1 MLRFRTNLFDDPFV
15 MTNSESNPERG
26 NKIEGSVCEHLAGI
40 KILDVKRNLMFDV
53 ASNPTLHGSGNGSVS
68 NMLLHGKFTE
78 SAVRE
83 GCSGNFEEEKK
94 NCIILWVH
102 CFLRPSYS
110 AQDIPQLHQACV
122 NWKCLIWVQIMAK
135 ILKYTVILIEVCR
148 EMQLWAIFCIS
159 QASISW
165 QQNVFSRC
173 GWHFKNSQSANV
185 CAGL

>member
-1 MLRFRTNLFDDPFV
+1 MLRFRTKNFDDPFV

-26 NKIEGSVCEHLAGI
+26 NKIEGNVCEHLAGI

-94 NCIILWVH
+94 IVSFCECIVSFGHLIL
-102 CFLRPSYS
+102 LRIPIRNYIKHVWIGS
-110 AQDIPQLHQACV
+110 ASFECKLWPKFWSMLWSWSKFAERCSFEQSSVFRKQA
-122 NWKCLIWVQIMAK
+122 
-135 ILKYTVILIEVCR
+135 
-148 EMQLWAIFCIS
+148 
-159 QASISW
+159 
-165 QQNVFSRC
+165 
-173 GWHFKNSQSANV
+173 
-185 CAGL
+185 

>member
-1 MLRFRTNLFDDPFV
+1 MLRFRTNFFDDPFV

-94 NCIILWVH
+94 IVSFCECIVSFGHLPKF
-102 CFLRPSYS
+102 CSGYS
-110 AQDIPQLHQACV
+110 ATTSSMCEL
-122 NWKCLIWVQIMAK
+122 
-135 ILKYTVILIEVCR
+135 EVPH
-148 EMQLWAIFCIS
+148 L
-159 QASISW
+159 
-165 QQNVFSRC
+165 
-173 GWHFKNSQSANV
+173 SANYGQNSEV
-185 CAGL
+185 YCDPDRSLQRDAALSNLLYFASKHKLATKCFFTVRMAFQKFPIG